1 LQDSVDNSLLTIVK
15 EDLKEPNKLCQMVKD
30 CDLIFHLAANP
41 EVKLGA
47 TNPQVHFAEN
57 ILTTFNLLEAMRR
70 SRKPKTVV
78 FTSTST
84 VYGECSQIPTA
95 ENYGPLIPISTYGA
109 SKLSCEALISSYA
122 HTFNHRALIVRL
134 ANIIGPRSKHGVV
147 VDFVKKIL
155 ANPNE
160 LEILGDGYQEKS
172 YLYVTDCIDAIIHL
186 CEKFKENTKR
196 IDIYNVGSSDTI
208 NVREIA
214 KITSMAM
221 NVPNIKYKFTGGVDG
236 GRGWKGDVKK
246 MQLSIEKLR
255 QTGWRPRYTSRQAV
269 RLTAKALL
277 GTSIK

>member
-1 LQDSVDNSLLTIVK
+1 
-15 EDLKEPNKLCQMVKD
+15 MVKD
-30 CDLIFHLAANP
+30 CELIFHLAANP
-41 EVKLGA
+41 EVKLGV

-57 ILTTFNLLEAMRR
+57 ILTTFNLLEAIRR

-147 VDFVKKIL
+147 VDFMKKTL

-172 YLYVTDCIDAIIHL
+172 YLHIIDCIDAIMHL
-186 CEKFKENTKR
+186 CEKFNEDTER

-208 NVREIA
+208 SVREIA
-214 KITSMAM
+214 RITSTAM

-255 QTGWRPRYTSRQAV
+255 KTGWTPRYTSRQAV

>member
-1 LQDSVDNSLLTIVK
+1 MRDSVDNSLLNIVK
-15 EDLKEPNKLCQMVKD
+15 EDLKEPIKLCRLVKE
-30 CDLIFHLAANP
+30 CEFIFHLAANP

-47 TNPQVHFAEN
+47 TNPQLHFTEN
-57 ILTTFNLLEAMRR
+57 ILTTFNLLEALRR

-95 ENYGPLIPISTYGA
+95 EDYGPLIPISTYGA

-134 ANIIGPRSKHGVV
+134 ANIIGPRSNHGVV

-186 CEKFKENTKR
+186 CEKFNEGTER

-208 NVREIA
+208 CVREIA
-214 KITSMAM
+214 EIISMAM
-221 NVPNIKYKFTGGVDG
+221 NVPDIKYRFTGGVDG

-246 MQLSIEKLR
+246 MQLSIKKLR
-255 QTGWRPRYTSRQAV
+255 HTGWAPRYTSRQAV
-269 RLTAKALL
+269 IQTAKALL
-277 GTSIK
+277 GTSTK